1 MTGDQHR
8 LPVILVVEDEFM
20 IAMDLRS
27 LLQARGFAVIGP
39 VASIEGALE
48 MLSGTTPDACIL
60 DVNLRGENSG
70 PVAAALRARD
80 IPFVLSS
87 AYEQRDLDRFG
98 AFESVQNVG
107 KPADPSILMAALRQ
121 LLSR

>member
-1 MTGDQHR
+1 MAGHDNR
-8 LPVILVVEDEFM
+8 PPAILVVEDEFM

-27 LLQARGFAVIGP
+27 LLEAEGFAVIGP
-39 VASIEGALE
+39 VASIERALE
-48 MLSGTTPDACIL
+48 ILNQTTPDACVL

-70 PVAAALRARD
+70 PVAAILRAKN

-98 AFESVQNVG
+98 TFEGVQNVG
-107 KPADPSILMAALRQ
+107 KPVDPNILTTALEQ
-121 LLSR
+121 LLS